1 MDSLLLDRGIGWYL
15 TAGEAAKE
23 YGALEEFYESHR
35 QELIDPNPGN
45 LVGLGLASIYIVN
58 PFDLI
63 PDFIPGIG
71 LLDDYAVARLGW
83 SLGGVIY
90 DIFDI
95 FL

>member
-1 MDSLLLDRGIGWYL
+1 MNQSLLDRGIGWYL
-15 TAGEAAKE
+15 TAETAAKE
-23 YGALEEFYESHR
+23 VGVVEEFYEAHR
-35 QELIDPNPGN
+35 KELAKPNPGN
-45 LVGLGLASIYIVN
+45 IVGLGLASIYVVN